1 MKKYQEIRG
10 FDYRSMAEFE
20 GHKRHME
27 TLGWKL
33 IKGLFCGILDPH
45 EVDDDEIVYT
55 ANYIKSPYL

>member
-1 MKKYQEIRG
+1 M
-10 FDYRSMAEFE
+10 
-20 GHKRHME
+20 
-27 TLGWKL
+27 LGWKL